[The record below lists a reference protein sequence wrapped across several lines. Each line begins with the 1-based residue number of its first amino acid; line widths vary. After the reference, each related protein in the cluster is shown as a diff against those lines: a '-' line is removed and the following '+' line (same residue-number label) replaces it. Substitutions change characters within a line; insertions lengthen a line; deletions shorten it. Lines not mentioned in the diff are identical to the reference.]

1 MGKEDENEAPINASI
16 LKIYWQF
23 FIFNTN
29 TDLLRRY
36 SESLFHDSQAFQQN
50 LAMSSSGNVPPRFEF
65 CQTDIVSKSPPG
77 FPAKPPLSETTRE
90 STAEKKLRE
99 NALKRASSGNQRK
112 GISDM
117 PTGKV
122 EFTTE
127 KLLDGVNGAQKIRD
141 SKNQAYVFKAIDNEQ
156 KDSDGKSELAPMR
169 EGLEFGQTVRNENF
183 VPKTEIVIG
192 KEKGAASQGKIGT
205 IQKFIENDGPAD
217 DYGEAKF
224 SVESVHQLGILDIRV
239 CNLDRHFGN
248 ILVKKTL
255 GESEYQL
262 IPIDHGYSFPDFR
275 KLKDVCFEWINWK
288 AAQKPFSESTRKY
301 IASLDAIEDATTVKK
316 EAQLSQPSVITL
328 ILSTYLLQYCS
339 KCGLTLQEIATLVQR
354 YRTRYDADKNDSP
367 SCLERLIASSQE
379 QFRPGRNNDENQE
392 QPGTNPEDLRWNR
405 NLMELLKTYKNQLST
420 KLSNIVLEVL
430 MEIMTIFAIQHQGD
444 VENIQPTLT
453 YTLDVVITCV
463 NYCATRK
470 LTLDAVALGY
480 PHPIESSQKKK
491 LETTLALVRDC
502 SCVTTLHSYRK
513 HLKDFPPPK
522 VENKAKEGEPPRG
535 EIGGFMSRL
544 KLLLSIHTKL
554 TLAQK

>member
-1 MGKEDENEAPINASI
+1 
-16 LKIYWQF
+16 
-23 FIFNTN
+23 
-29 TDLLRRY
+29 
-36 SESLFHDSQAFQQN
+36 
-50 LAMSSSGNVPPRFEF
+50 
-65 CQTDIVSKSPPG
+65 
-77 FPAKPPLSETTRE
+77 
-90 STAEKKLRE
+90 
-99 NALKRASSGNQRK
+99 
-112 GISDM
+112 M

-169 EGLEFGQTVRNENF
+169 EGLEFGQTVRNEVGVFLLHKNF

-420 KLSNIVLEVL
+420 KLSNIVLEFL
-430 MEIMTIFAIQHQGD
+430 ME
-444 VENIQPTLT
+444 
-453 YTLDVVITCV
+453 
-463 NYCATRK
+463 YCATRK